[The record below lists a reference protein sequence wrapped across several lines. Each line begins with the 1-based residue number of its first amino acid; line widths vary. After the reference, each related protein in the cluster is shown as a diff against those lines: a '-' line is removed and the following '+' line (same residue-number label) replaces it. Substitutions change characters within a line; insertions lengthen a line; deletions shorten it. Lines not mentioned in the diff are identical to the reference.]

1 MSWNL
6 SHPSQVQRK
15 TRFCR
20 GCCKT
25 VEMQA
30 THTHEQWLFLKHMIS
45 RTMTVL
51 FSAAYKDG
59 RIISSMRRYQCVLD
73 KEAIWHRIL
82 PFSAQSEGSCWK
94 GSCWTSKCTLLKTL
108 FTLPCRISMTEVW
121 KRNKRHRHAA
131 LSTGARIT
139 ALSLYWRGLSVR
151 LHKDIFLC
159 VTGRLAAFGIRKK
172 NWIQRERTPLINDLN
187 ASQNK

>member
-1 MSWNL
+1 MGRDWTCHETCHIQARYKEKQGFAVAVARRL
-6 SHPSQVQRK
+6 K
-15 TRFCR
+15 CR
-20 GCCKT
+20 P
-25 VEMQA
+25 
-30 THTHEQWLFLKHMIS
+30 HTHEQWLFLKHMIS

-139 ALSLYWRGLSVR
+139 ALSTLL
-151 LHKDIFLC
+151 
-159 VTGRLAAFGIRKK
+159 
-172 NWIQRERTPLINDLN
+172 ERTF
-187 ASQNK
+187 S